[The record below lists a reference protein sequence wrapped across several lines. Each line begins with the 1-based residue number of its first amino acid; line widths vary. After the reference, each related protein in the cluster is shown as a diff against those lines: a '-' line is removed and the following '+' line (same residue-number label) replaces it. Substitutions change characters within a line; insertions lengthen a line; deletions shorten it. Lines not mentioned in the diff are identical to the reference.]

1 MTQDG
6 YDYVI
11 VGAGSAGCVLAAR
24 LSEDPGTRVA
34 LLEAGPRDRKKEIH
48 IPAAFSKL
56 IGSDLDWAYRTTAQP
71 GLDGRT
77 VSWPRGKMLGG
88 SSSINAMIYIRGNR
102 RDYDGWAAA
111 GNKGWAFD
119 DVLGY
124 FRRSEDNSRGP
135 SQYHGVGGPL
145 SVTDLADPNPLTMR
159 LLDAASEAG
168 IPSTADFNGAAQ
180 DGAGLFQ
187 VTQRRGRRA
196 STAAAFLRP
205 ARRRPNLDVIT
216 GAHATEIVLAGTRA
230 TGVRYRAG
238 AAGVRVAHAE
248 REVVLCGGAIN
259 SPQLLMLSGIGPAG
273 HLRGHGIDAVV
284 DAPGV
289 GANLVDHPAV
299 ALMRAVTEPV
309 SLLAAE
315 SIGNVVRWLTLGRG
329 MLTSNVGEAGAFV
342 RTDASPDAPDIQFHF
357 APVYFDVRLEEE
369 PEVHAVTTGPTLVRP
384 RSGGRIELTS
394 ADPAVAP
401 RIDPGY
407 LSDPTGSDVA
417 ALRAGVR
424 LAQDILGA
432 KALAPVAGEWLQP
445 AAPLMSDDEVDA
457 FVRARLGSLYHPVG
471 TCRMG
476 VDDDAVVDPELRV
489 VGTDGLRV
497 VDASVMPTIPAG
509 NTNAPTIMI
518 AEKAADMIRG
528 IA

>member
-168 IPSTADFNGAAQ
+168 IPSTTDFNGAAQ

-216 GAHATEIVLAGTRA
+216 GAHATEIVLDGTRA

-315 SIGNVVRWLTLGRG
+315 SIGNVLRWLTLGRG